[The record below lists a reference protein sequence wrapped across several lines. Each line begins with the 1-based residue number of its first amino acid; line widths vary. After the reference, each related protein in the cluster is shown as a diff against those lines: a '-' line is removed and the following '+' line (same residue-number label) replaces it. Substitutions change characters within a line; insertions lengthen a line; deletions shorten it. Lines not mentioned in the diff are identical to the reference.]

1 MLSSLR
7 SALSFL
13 VAFLLFANPTF
24 AFDIPLSDQA
34 IREAYF
40 LGQRNDER
48 VAEFFEKYNHRL
60 PAPESGP
67 SISIVTFLTPFANA
81 VELSRQHSMGYSAQ
95 EALQEYKKHGDVVR
109 VVITIEFTANYGALI
124 EKPVRSSSGTTKGYQ
139 IRSYNFWRDFSYRV
153 FQRNELVE
161 PLDISGQATYAGH
174 GDASDLSG
182 AIVTLTFDAA
192 KISSA
197 EDADIVVDTI
207 ANQQIVTTFDLGSL
221 R

>member
-1 MLSSLR
+1 MPSPVRPIFSFFLAAALIAPSS
-7 SALSFL
+7 
-13 VAFLLFANPTF
+13 F

-81 VELSRQHSMGYSAQ
+81 VDLSRQRSMGYSAQ
-95 EALQEYKKHGDVVR
+95 EALQEYKKHGDIVR
-109 VVITIEFTANYGALI
+109 VVITIEFTANYGAII
-124 EKPVRSSSGTTKGYQ
+124 EKPIRSNSGSTKGYQ
-139 IRSYNFWRDFSYRV
+139 LRSSNFWRDFSYRV
-153 FQRNELVE
+153 FQHNEPIE
-161 PLDISGQATYAGH
+161 PLDISGQATYAGDGYVAH
-174 GDASDLSG
+174 LTG
-182 AIVTLTFDAA
+182 AIVTLTFDAT

-197 EDADIVVDTI
+197 EDADVVVDTVS
-207 ANQQIVTTFDLGSL
+207 NQQIVTTFDLASL

>member
-1 MLSSLR
+1 MPSPVR
-7 SALSFL
+7 SILSFL
-13 VAFLLFANPTF
+13 VAAALIAPSSF

-67 SISIVTFLTPFANA
+67 SVSIVTFLTPFANA
-81 VELSRQHSMGYSAQ
+81 VDLSRQRSLGYSAQ
-95 EALQEYKKHGDVVR
+95 EALQEYKKHGDIVR

-139 IRSYNFWRDFSYRV
+139 LRSANFWRDFSYRV
-153 FQRNELVE
+153 FQRNEPIE
-161 PLDISGQATYAGH
+161 PLDISGQATYTGG
-174 GDASDLSG
+174 GDAADLTG
-182 AIVTLTFDAA
+182 AVVTLTFDAT

-197 EDADIVVDTI
+197 QDADVVVDTV
-207 ANQQIVTTFDLGSL
+207 ANQQIVTTFDLASL

>member
-1 MLSSLR
+1 MPSPAR
-7 SALSFL
+7 PILSFFL
-13 VAFLLFANPTF
+13 AVALIAPSSF

-34 IREAYF
+34 VREAYF

-67 SISIVTFLTPFANA
+67 FISIVTFLTPFANT
-81 VELSRQHSMGYSAQ
+81 VELSRQHSLDYSAQ
-95 EALQEYKKHGDVVR
+95 DALHEYKKHGDIVR
-109 VVITIEFTANYGALI
+109 VIITIEFTANYGAII

-139 IRSYNFWRDFSYRV
+139 LRSSNFWRDFSYRV
-153 FQRNELVE
+153 FQRNELIE
-161 PLDISGQATYAGH
+161 PLDISGQATYAAH
-174 GDASDLSG
+174 GASDLTG

-197 EDADIVVDTI
+197 EDADVVVDTV
-207 ANQQIVTTFDLGSL
+207 ADQQIV
-221 R
+221 